1 VNAAGL
7 ADRITE
13 AASAETE
20 PRNRVQ
26 QLTAAL
32 DSAVAA
38 QKYADAET
46 LRDELDEA
54 RGTLAFAEATTSAL
68 RQAEQATEA
77 QRAADSL
84 RIQLAQAKD
93 AATAVIDSAAIAE
106 KRAMGEIDTA
116 LAEMWAAIEEAQ
128 RAFRTALAWESKA
141 YQERLRA
148 EHARMS
154 RGDYPPGHLGATPP
168 KPNKASILAE
178 QDVLIRALAAWR
190 R

>member
-106 KRAMGEIDTA
+106 KRSRRRSGRSG
-116 LAEMWAAIEEAQ
+116 Q
-128 RAFRTALAWESKA
+128 RWPGRARRTRSGC
-141 YQERLRA
+141 
-148 EHARMS
+148 ARSM
-154 RGDYPPGHLGATPP
+154 PA
-168 KPNKASILAE
+168 
-178 QDVLIRALAAWR
+178 
-190 R
+190 